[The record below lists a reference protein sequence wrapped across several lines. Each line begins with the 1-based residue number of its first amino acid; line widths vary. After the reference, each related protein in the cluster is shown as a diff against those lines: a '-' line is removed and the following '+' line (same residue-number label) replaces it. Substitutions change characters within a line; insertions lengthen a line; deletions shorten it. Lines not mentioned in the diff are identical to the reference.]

1 MLISIISDTH
11 LPSIHKTP
19 DGLGPE
25 LANFLVSTDLIIHAG
40 DVVRPSILDWCE
52 QFAPVICAKG
62 NNDDFEDKRAANKIR
77 IELEGWRFGVVHE
90 LRPEDRPMDVLIDQA
105 FPGESMDMIDVLITG
120 DPHVARL
127 EYRDHVLLINS
138 GSPTLPHH
146 LEWRLGSAVL
156 LDVSKSRIKAE
167 IVSLGET
174 RGKKNP
180 TSVSSL
186 VVKR

>member
-1 MLISIISDTH
+1 MRISIISDTH

-25 LANFLVSTDLIIHAG
+25 LADVLASTELIIHAG

-62 NNDDFEDKRAANKIR
+62 NNDDFEDRRATDNIR
-77 IELEGWRFGVVHE
+77 IEIEGWRFGVVHE
-90 LRPEDRPMDVLIDQA
+90 LRPEDRPMDVLVDQA
-105 FPGESMDMIDVLITG
+105 FPGESIEAIDVLIAG
-120 DPHVARL
+120 DTHVARL
-127 EYRDHVLLINS
+127 EYRDGVLLINS

-146 LEWRLGSAVL
+146 LEWRLGSAAL
-156 LDVSKSRIKAE
+156 LDVTKSQIKAE

-174 RGKKNP
+174 SGSKNP
-180 TSVSSL
+180 TSAISL